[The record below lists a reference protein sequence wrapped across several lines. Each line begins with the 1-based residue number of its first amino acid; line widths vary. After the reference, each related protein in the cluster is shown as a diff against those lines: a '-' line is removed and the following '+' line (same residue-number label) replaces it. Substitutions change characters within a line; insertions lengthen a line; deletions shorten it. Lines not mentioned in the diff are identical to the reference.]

1 MQLAAGCGDG
11 PAAPSDDP
19 KDHHGKE
26 REEKEKTM
34 QHKRSRLSTKILA
47 FVLILA
53 LVFPA
58 SAFASVADVAKD
70 TRAPGKSLANTYPAY
85 TDIEWQIS
93 LAENAQAMVT
103 VPTNMTEEELGTAL
117 SGDLTL
123 SLDRDSTRGYLNPEK
138 FPYPYQGGALDTWM
152 TQWTKD
158 KQPQNL
164 FRVTEMGISVDEAGK
179 VSLKLWIDINCYFG
193 NRSGNVDYSA
203 PHSNGGAYLDLCGYY
218 TLNVTAG
225 DEAVG
230 SIHTKIVPYDS
241 FRTVYELYDDIDAL
255 AAMDTDLYVS
265 KESMGQT
272 TTDGYDMPYLI
283 VADSKESVDK
293 WLAYTDLVE
302 SDPDL
307 VLTKLANGDF
317 DDLRVP
323 MFASNVHS
331 NENAAVNGILEFA
344 HLLLENETINVNT
357 LEGFTDAGKE
367 LLAQEMAKQNVAVP
381 EQIKDFA
388 SYIGFI
394 RGENGYKANGSL
406 YSGQL
411 DLEEYYNV
419 KNNEVN
425 VKELL
430 GDVFMVIVPEQ
441 NIEGYEHMTRTTGQ
455 GYDPNRDEANQTLF
469 EDANAMALVNKFN
482 PMVFTEIH
490 GRVEAMLIE
499 PCTPPHEPNYEY
511 DLIDKQFIQLGEA
524 VGMGAIAN
532 NPEHN
537 SFEMPYRDYLRVD
550 NDSPSGVAWTEPWDD
565 MTTAYGSQFP
575 VLIGTAGITWEL
587 PVYSDVASELVVPY
601 GLMTQAM
608 YIQANKIT
616 MLENQA
622 KLFSRGVNNTNS
634 NELVA
639 PWYVDQYDR
648 PGTQTELMRPVYDG
662 EGQNGNFYPEC
673 YIIPMDSANQK
684 NLYDAAAEMK
694 YLTRNDVKVNVASKE
709 FTYDGVTYPAGTM
722 VVSMYQA
729 KRSLANS
736 QLFDG
741 TFINVWQGLYSESF
755 AQRSNARGY
764 DRVIVAEP
772 AAYKTIMAACP
783 ETINYTQALT
793 YLAAFATQF
802 EGVENAD
809 VIIENVSNDSAAA
822 VNALL
827 RAGKTVAMI
836 TEGSEKGNFICSYE
850 DFMTVAKDYV
860 LTATGEYGAGIK
872 AAVILNPQVY
882 LPGKPADNTS
892 GYVETTLRSG
902 SYNYRFDWLALT
914 AMGFTM
920 TDDLT
925 KANVIVGSRA
935 LSDDALAAVKAGTP
949 YMGYSNDAITGRS
962 AFMQELGVEISSCD
976 KGTDFLGRVVYP
988 NNTLVN
994 ATYINEGDDVMYEYG
1009 TNWFTKIPEGATVL
1023 VQNAGKAPLQ
1033 GCICLTDDELTEQF
1047 NQYNNGVVGF
1057 EYQNGD
1063 LDMALFANVLNHKI
1077 HQTDEYTFIS
1087 NFIFSRSLTQT
1098 AYEGTAQPENPDPVN
1113 PGKPEEPGKP
1123 DAPKTGDSSNII
1135 VWVLAA
1141 SFSCVMIPAAVTLKR
1156 KAR

>member
-1 MQLAAGCGDG
+1 
-11 PAAPSDDP
+11 
-19 KDHHGKE
+19 
-26 REEKEKTM
+26 M

-70 TRAPGKSLANTYPAY
+70 TRSPGKSLANTYPAY
-85 TDIEWQIS
+85 TDIDWQIS
-93 LAENAQAMVT
+93 LAEDATATVT
-103 VPTNMTEEELGTAL
+103 LPTNLTENELAAAMDAGL
-117 SGDLTL
+117 SL
-123 SLDRDSTRGYLNPEK
+123 SLDRDTQRGYLNPEK
-138 FPYPYQGGALDTWM
+138 FPNPYQGGPLDSWK
-152 TQWTKD
+152 TQRDT
-158 KQPQNL
+158 QMFQ
-164 FRVTEMGISVDEAGK
+164 VDDYGFAFDDDGK
-179 VSLKLWIDINCYFG
+179 VSLVLYLNISCYFA
-193 NRSGNVDYSA
+193 NRSGSVDYSA

-218 TLNVTAG
+218 TLRVTADG
-225 DEAVG
+225 KDIASCHAKV
-230 SIHTKIVPYDS
+230 VPYDS
-241 FRTVYELYDDIDAL
+241 FRTVYELYDDLEAL

-307 VLTKLANGDF
+307 ALTKLANGDF

-411 DLEEYYNV
+411 DLAAYYNV
-419 KNNEVN
+419 QENRVN

-441 NIEGYEHMTRTTGQ
+441 NIEGYEHMTRTTSQ

-511 DLIDKQFIQLGEA
+511 DLIAKQFIQLGEA

-809 VIIENVSNDSAAA
+809 VIIDNVSNDSAAA

-827 RAGKTVAMI
+827 RAGKTVAII

-860 LTATGEYGAGIK
+860 LTATGVYGAGIK

-914 AMGFTM
+914 TMGFTM

-1009 TNWFTKIPEGATVL
+1009 TNWFTKLPEGATVL
-1023 VQNAGKAPLQ
+1023 VQNAGKDPLQ
-1033 GCICLTDDELTEQF
+1033 GCICLTDDELTAQF

-1063 LDMALFANVLNHKI
+1063 LDIALFANVLNHKI

-1087 NFIFSRSLTQT
+1087 NFIFSRSLTTT
-1098 AYEGTAQPENPDPVN
+1098 AYEGVAQPENPDPVN

>member
-1 MQLAAGCGDG
+1 
-11 PAAPSDDP
+11 
-19 KDHHGKE
+19 
-26 REEKEKTM
+26 
-34 QHKRSRLSTKILA
+34 
-47 FVLILA
+47 
-53 LVFPA
+53 
-58 SAFASVADVAKD
+58 
-70 TRAPGKSLANTYPAY
+70 
-85 TDIEWQIS
+85 
-93 LAENAQAMVT
+93 
-103 VPTNMTEEELGTAL
+103 
-117 SGDLTL
+117 
-123 SLDRDSTRGYLNPEK
+123 
-138 FPYPYQGGALDTWM
+138 
-152 TQWTKD
+152 
-158 KQPQNL
+158 
-164 FRVTEMGISVDEAGK
+164 
-179 VSLKLWIDINCYFG
+179 
-193 NRSGNVDYSA
+193 
-203 PHSNGGAYLDLCGYY
+203 
-218 TLNVTAG
+218 VTADG
-225 DEAVG
+225 KDIASCHAKV
-230 SIHTKIVPYDS
+230 VPYDS
-241 FRTVYELYDDIDAL
+241 FRTVYELYDDLEAL
-255 AAMDTDLYVS
+255 AATDTDLYVS

-307 VLTKLANGDF
+307 ALTKLANGDF

-411 DLEEYYNV
+411 DLAAYYNV
-419 KNNEVN
+419 QENRVN

-511 DLIDKQFIQLGEA
+511 DLI
-524 VGMGAIAN
+524 
-532 NPEHN
+532 
-537 SFEMPYRDYLRVD
+537 
-550 NDSPSGVAWTEPWDD
+550 
-565 MTTAYGSQFP
+565 
-575 VLIGTAGITWEL
+575 
-587 PVYSDVASELVVPY
+587 
-601 GLMTQAM
+601 
-608 YIQANKIT
+608 
-616 MLENQA
+616 A

-673 YIIPMDSANQK
+673 YIIPMDSTNQK

-709 FTYDGVTYPAGTM
+709 STYDGVTYPAGTM

-809 VIIENVSNDSAAA
+809 VIIDNVSNDSAAA

-860 LTATGEYGAGIK
+860 LTATGVYGAGIK

-949 YMGYSNDAITGRS
+949 YMGYSNGAISGS

-994 ATYINEGDDVMYEYG
+994 ATYINDG
-1009 TNWFTKIPEGATVL
+1009 
-1023 VQNAGKAPLQ
+1023 
-1033 GCICLTDDELTEQF
+1033 
-1047 NQYNNGVVGF
+1047 
-1057 EYQNGD
+1057 
-1063 LDMALFANVLNHKI
+1063 
-1077 HQTDEYTFIS
+1077 
-1087 NFIFSRSLTQT
+1087 
-1098 AYEGTAQPENPDPVN
+1098 
-1113 PGKPEEPGKP
+1113 
-1123 DAPKTGDSSNII
+1123 PKTGDSSNII

>member
-1 MQLAAGCGDG
+1 
-11 PAAPSDDP
+11 
-19 KDHHGKE
+19 
-26 REEKEKTM
+26 M

-53 LVFPA
+53 LAFPA

-70 TRAPGKSLANTYPAY
+70 TRSPGKSLANTYPAY
-85 TDIEWQIS
+85 TDIDWQIS
-93 LAENAQAMVT
+93 LAEDATATVT
-103 VPTNMTEEELGTAL
+103 LPTNLTENELAAAMDAGL
-117 SGDLTL
+117 SL
-123 SLDRDSTRGYLNPEK
+123 SLDRDTQRGYLNPEK
-138 FPYPYQGGALDTWM
+138 FPNPYQGGPLDSWK
-152 TQWTKD
+152 TQRDT
-158 KQPQNL
+158 QMFQ
-164 FRVTEMGISVDEAGK
+164 VDDYGFAFDDDGK
-179 VSLKLWIDINCYFG
+179 VSLVLYLNISCYFA
-193 NRSGNVDYSA
+193 NRSGSVDYSA

-218 TLNVTAG
+218 TLRVTADG
-225 DEAVG
+225 KDIASCHAKV
-230 SIHTKIVPYDS
+230 VPYDS
-241 FRTVYELYDDIDAL
+241 FRTVYELYDDLEAL

-307 VLTKLANGDF
+307 ALTKLANGDF

-381 EQIKDFA
+381 EQIKNFA

-411 DLEEYYNV
+411 DLAAYYNV
-419 KNNEVN
+419 QENRVN

-511 DLIDKQFIQLGEA
+511 DLIAKQFIQLGEA

-809 VIIENVSNDSAAA
+809 VIIDNVSNDSAAA

-827 RAGKTVAMI
+827 RAGKTVAII

-860 LTATGEYGAGIK
+860 LTATGVYGTGIK
-872 AAVILNPQVY
+872 AAVILNLQVY

-925 KANVIVGSRA
+925 KANVIVGSRV

-949 YMGYSNDAITGRS
+949 YMGYSNDAITGSS

-976 KGTDFLGRVVYP
+976 MGTDFLGRVVYP

-994 ATYINEGDDVMYEYG
+994 ATYINEADDVMYEYG
-1009 TNWFTKIPEGATVL
+1009 TYWFTKLPEGATVL
-1023 VQNAGKAPLQ
+1023 MQNAGKDPLQ

-1087 NFIFSRSLTQT
+1087 NFIFSRSLTEM
-1098 AYEGTAQPENPDPVN
+1098 AYEGVAQPENPDPVN

>member
-1 MQLAAGCGDG
+1 MTADG
-11 PAAPSDDP
+11 
-19 KDHHGKE
+19 KD
-26 REEKEKTM
+26 
-34 QHKRSRLSTKILA
+34 I
-47 FVLILA
+47 
-53 LVFPA
+53 A
-58 SAFASVADVAKD
+58 SCHAK
-70 TRAPGKSLANTYPAY
+70 
-85 TDIEWQIS
+85 
-93 LAENAQAMVT
+93 V
-103 VPTNMTEEELGTAL
+103 
-117 SGDLTL
+117 
-123 SLDRDSTRGYLNPEK
+123 
-138 FPYPYQGGALDTWM
+138 
-152 TQWTKD
+152 
-158 KQPQNL
+158 
-164 FRVTEMGISVDEAGK
+164 
-179 VSLKLWIDINCYFG
+179 
-193 NRSGNVDYSA
+193 
-203 PHSNGGAYLDLCGYY
+203 
-218 TLNVTAG
+218 
-225 DEAVG
+225 
-230 SIHTKIVPYDS
+230 VPYDS
-241 FRTVYELYDDIDAL
+241 FRTVYELYDDLEAL
-255 AAMDTDLYVS
+255 AATDTDLYVS

-307 VLTKLANGDF
+307 ALTKLANGDF

-411 DLEEYYNV
+411 DLAAYYNV
-419 KNNEVN
+419 QENRVN

-511 DLIDKQFIQLGEA
+511 DLI
-524 VGMGAIAN
+524 
-532 NPEHN
+532 
-537 SFEMPYRDYLRVD
+537 
-550 NDSPSGVAWTEPWDD
+550 
-565 MTTAYGSQFP
+565 
-575 VLIGTAGITWEL
+575 
-587 PVYSDVASELVVPY
+587 
-601 GLMTQAM
+601 
-608 YIQANKIT
+608 
-616 MLENQA
+616 A

-673 YIIPMDSANQK
+673 YIIPMDSTNQK

-793 YLAAFATQF
+793 YLAAFAAQF

-809 VIIENVSNDSAAA
+809 VIIDNVSNDSAAA

-860 LTATGEYGAGIK
+860 LTATGVYGAGIK

-949 YMGYSNDAITGRS
+949 YMGYSNGAISGS

-994 ATYINEGDDVMYEYG
+994 ATYINDG
-1009 TNWFTKIPEGATVL
+1009 
-1023 VQNAGKAPLQ
+1023 
-1033 GCICLTDDELTEQF
+1033 
-1047 NQYNNGVVGF
+1047 
-1057 EYQNGD
+1057 
-1063 LDMALFANVLNHKI
+1063 
-1077 HQTDEYTFIS
+1077 
-1087 NFIFSRSLTQT
+1087 
-1098 AYEGTAQPENPDPVN
+1098 
-1113 PGKPEEPGKP
+1113 
-1123 DAPKTGDSSNII
+1123 PKTGDSSNII

>member
-1 MQLAAGCGDG
+1 
-11 PAAPSDDP
+11 
-19 KDHHGKE
+19 
-26 REEKEKTM
+26 M

-70 TRAPGKSLANTYPAY
+70 TRSPGKSLANTYPAY
-85 TDIEWQIS
+85 TDIDWQIS
-93 LAENAQAMVT
+93 LAEDATATVT
-103 VPTNMTEEELGTAL
+103 LPTNLTENELAAAMDAGL
-117 SGDLTL
+117 SL
-123 SLDRDSTRGYLNPEK
+123 SLDRDTQRGYLNPEK
-138 FPYPYQGGALDTWM
+138 FPNPYQGGPLDSWK

-193 NRSGNVDYSA
+193 NRSGSVDYSA

-241 FRTVYELYDDIDAL
+241 FRTVYELYDDLEAL
-255 AAMDTDLYVS
+255 AATDTDLYVS

-283 VADSKESVDK
+283 IADSKESVDK

-307 VLTKLANGDF
+307 ALTKLANGDF

-367 LLAQEMAKQNVAVP
+367 LLAQKMAKQNVAVP
-381 EQIKDFA
+381 EQIKNFA

-411 DLEEYYNV
+411 DLAAYYNV
-419 KNNEVN
+419 QENRVN

-511 DLIDKQFIQLGEA
+511 DLIAKQFIQLGEA

-622 KLFSRGVNNTNS
+622 KLFSRGVNNNNS

-809 VIIENVSNDSAAA
+809 VIIDNVSNDSAAA
-822 VNALL
+822 VNVLL

-920 TDDLT
+920 TEDLT

-949 YMGYSNDAITGRS
+949 YMGYSTGAISGS

-1057 EYQNGD
+1057 KYQNGD

-1087 NFIFSRSLTQT
+1087 NFIFSRSLTTT
-1098 AYEGTAQPENPDPVN
+1098 AYEGVAQPENPDPVN

-1135 VWVLAA
+1135 LWVLAA

>member
-1 MQLAAGCGDG
+1 MTADG
-11 PAAPSDDP
+11 
-19 KDHHGKE
+19 KD
-26 REEKEKTM
+26 
-34 QHKRSRLSTKILA
+34 I
-47 FVLILA
+47 
-53 LVFPA
+53 A
-58 SAFASVADVAKD
+58 SCHAK
-70 TRAPGKSLANTYPAY
+70 
-85 TDIEWQIS
+85 
-93 LAENAQAMVT
+93 V
-103 VPTNMTEEELGTAL
+103 
-117 SGDLTL
+117 
-123 SLDRDSTRGYLNPEK
+123 
-138 FPYPYQGGALDTWM
+138 
-152 TQWTKD
+152 
-158 KQPQNL
+158 
-164 FRVTEMGISVDEAGK
+164 
-179 VSLKLWIDINCYFG
+179 
-193 NRSGNVDYSA
+193 
-203 PHSNGGAYLDLCGYY
+203 
-218 TLNVTAG
+218 
-225 DEAVG
+225 
-230 SIHTKIVPYDS
+230 VPYDS
-241 FRTVYELYDDIDAL
+241 FRTVYELYDDLEAL
-255 AAMDTDLYVS
+255 AATDTDLYVS

-307 VLTKLANGDF
+307 ALTKLANGDF

-411 DLEEYYNV
+411 DLAAYYNV
-419 KNNEVN
+419 QENRVN

-511 DLIDKQFIQLGEA
+511 DLI
-524 VGMGAIAN
+524 
-532 NPEHN
+532 
-537 SFEMPYRDYLRVD
+537 
-550 NDSPSGVAWTEPWDD
+550 
-565 MTTAYGSQFP
+565 
-575 VLIGTAGITWEL
+575 
-587 PVYSDVASELVVPY
+587 
-601 GLMTQAM
+601 
-608 YIQANKIT
+608 
-616 MLENQA
+616 A

-673 YIIPMDSANQK
+673 YIIPMDSTNQK

-783 ETINYTQALT
+783 ETINYTQAQT

-809 VIIENVSNDSAAA
+809 VIIDNVSNDSAAA

-860 LTATGEYGAGIK
+860 LTATGVYGAGIK

-949 YMGYSNDAITGRS
+949 YMGYSNGAISGS

-994 ATYINEGDDVMYEYG
+994 ATYINDG
-1009 TNWFTKIPEGATVL
+1009 
-1023 VQNAGKAPLQ
+1023 
-1033 GCICLTDDELTEQF
+1033 
-1047 NQYNNGVVGF
+1047 
-1057 EYQNGD
+1057 
-1063 LDMALFANVLNHKI
+1063 
-1077 HQTDEYTFIS
+1077 
-1087 NFIFSRSLTQT
+1087 
-1098 AYEGTAQPENPDPVN
+1098 
-1113 PGKPEEPGKP
+1113 
-1123 DAPKTGDSSNII
+1123 PKTGDSSNII

>member
-1 MQLAAGCGDG
+1 
-11 PAAPSDDP
+11 
-19 KDHHGKE
+19 
-26 REEKEKTM
+26 M

-70 TRAPGKSLANTYPAY
+70 TRSPGKSLANTYPAY
-85 TDIEWQIS
+85 TDIDWQIS
-93 LAENAQAMVT
+93 LAEDATATVT
-103 VPTNMTEEELGTAL
+103 LPTNLTENELAAAMDAGL
-117 SGDLTL
+117 SL
-123 SLDRDSTRGYLNPEK
+123 SLDRDTQRGYLNPEK
-138 FPYPYQGGALDTWM
+138 FPNPYQGGPLDSWK
-152 TQWTKD
+152 TQRDT
-158 KQPQNL
+158 QMFQ
-164 FRVTEMGISVDEAGK
+164 VDDYGFAFDDDGK
-179 VSLKLWIDINCYFG
+179 VSLVLYLNISCYFA
-193 NRSGNVDYSA
+193 NRSGSVDYSA

-218 TLNVTAG
+218 TLRVTADG
-225 DEAVG
+225 KDIASCHAKV
-230 SIHTKIVPYDS
+230 VPYDS
-241 FRTVYELYDDIDAL
+241 FRTVYELYDDLEAL
-255 AAMDTDLYVS
+255 AAMDTDLYVA

-272 TTDGYDMPYLI
+272 TVDGYDMPYLI

-293 WLAYTDLVE
+293 WLAYADLVE

-307 VLTKLANGDF
+307 ALTKLANGDF

-344 HLLLENETINVNT
+344 HLLLENETISVNT

-367 LLAQEMAKQNVAVP
+367 LLAQEIAKQNVAVP
-381 EQIKDFA
+381 EQIKNFA

-511 DLIDKQFIQLGEA
+511 DLIAKQFIQLGEA

-537 SFEMPYRDYLRVD
+537 SFEMPHRDYLRVD

-809 VIIENVSNDSAAA
+809 VIIDNVSNDSAAA

-860 LTATGEYGAGIK
+860 ITATGVYGANYK
-872 AAVILNPQVY
+872 AAVILNPLVF
-882 LPGKPADNTS
+882 LPGKPANNTS

-925 KANVIVGSRA
+925 KANVIVGSRV

-949 YMGYSNDAITGRS
+949 YMGYSNDAITGSS

-976 KGTDFLGRVVYP
+976 MGTDFLGRVVYP

-1009 TNWFTKIPEGATVL
+1009 TNWFTKIPKGATVL

-1033 GCICLTDDELTEQF
+1033 GCICLTDDELTEPF

-1057 EYQNGD
+1057 EYQSGD

-1087 NFIFSRSLTQT
+1087 NFIFSRSLTTT
-1098 AYEGTAQPENPDPVN
+1098 AYEGVAQPENPDPVN

-1135 VWVLAA
+1135 LWVLAA

>member
-1 MQLAAGCGDG
+1 
-11 PAAPSDDP
+11 
-19 KDHHGKE
+19 
-26 REEKEKTM
+26 M

-85 TDIEWQIS
+85 TDIDWQIS
-93 LAENAQAMVT
+93 LAEDATATVT
-103 VPTNMTEEELGTAL
+103 LPTNLTENELAAAMDAGL
-117 SGDLTL
+117 SL
-123 SLDRDSTRGYLNPEK
+123 SLDRDTQRGYLNPEK
-138 FPYPYQGGALDTWM
+138 FPNPYQGGPLDSWK
-152 TQWTKD
+152 TQRDT
-158 KQPQNL
+158 QMFQ
-164 FRVTEMGISVDEAGK
+164 VDDYGFAFDDDGK
-179 VSLKLWIDINCYFG
+179 VSLVLYLNISCYFA
-193 NRSGNVDYSA
+193 NRSGSVNYSA
-203 PHSNGGAYLDLCGYY
+203 PHSNGGAYLGLCGYY
-218 TLNVTAG
+218 TLRVTADG
-225 DEAVG
+225 KDIVSCHAKV
-230 SIHTKIVPYDS
+230 VPYDS
-241 FRTVYELYDDIDAL
+241 FRTVYELYDDLEAL
-255 AAMDTDLYVS
+255 AATDTDLYVS

-307 VLTKLANGDF
+307 ALTKLANGDF

-511 DLIDKQFIQLGEA
+511 DLIAKQFIQLGEA

-694 YLTRNDVKVNVASKE
+694 YLTRNDVKVNVAGKE

-809 VIIENVSNDSAAA
+809 VIIDNVSNDSAAA

-860 LTATGEYGAGIK
+860 LTATGVYGAGIK

-920 TDDLT
+920 TEDLT

-949 YMGYSNDAITGRS
+949 YMGYSTGAISGS

-1009 TNWFTKIPEGATVL
+1009 TNWFTKLPEGTTVL
-1023 VQNAGKAPLQ
+1023 VQNAGKPPMQ
-1033 GCICLTDDELTEQF
+1033 GCICLTDDELTAQF

-1087 NFIFSRSLTQT
+1087 NFIFSRSLTTT
-1098 AYEGTAQPENPDPVN
+1098 AYEGVAQPENPDPVN

-1135 VWVLAA
+1135 LWVLAA

>member
-1 MQLAAGCGDG
+1 
-11 PAAPSDDP
+11 
-19 KDHHGKE
+19 
-26 REEKEKTM
+26 M

-70 TRAPGKSLANTYPAY
+70 TRSPGKSLANTYPAY
-85 TDIEWQIS
+85 TDIDWQIS
-93 LAENAQAMVT
+93 LAEDATATVT
-103 VPTNMTEEELGTAL
+103 LPTNLTENELAAAMDAGL
-117 SGDLTL
+117 SL
-123 SLDRDSTRGYLNPEK
+123 SLDRDTHRGYLNPEK
-138 FPYPYQGGALDTWM
+138 FPNPYQGGPLDSWK
-152 TQWTKD
+152 TQRDT
-158 KQPQNL
+158 QMFQ
-164 FRVTEMGISVDEAGK
+164 VDDYGFAFDDDGK
-179 VSLKLWIDINCYFG
+179 VSLVLYLNISCYFA
-193 NRSGNVDYSA
+193 NRSGSVDYSA

-218 TLNVTAG
+218 TLRVTADG
-225 DEAVG
+225 KDIASCHAKV
-230 SIHTKIVPYDS
+230 VPYDS
-241 FRTVYELYDDIDAL
+241 FRTVYELYDDLEAL
-255 AAMDTDLYVS
+255 AAMDTDLYVA

-272 TTDGYDMPYLI
+272 TVDGYDMPYLI

-307 VLTKLANGDF
+307 ALTKLANGDF

-344 HLLLENETINVNT
+344 HLLLENETISVNT

-381 EQIKDFA
+381 EQIKNFA

-511 DLIDKQFIQLGEA
+511 DLIAKQFIQLGEA

-537 SFEMPYRDYLRVD
+537 SFEMPHRDYLRVD

-809 VIIENVSNDSAAA
+809 VIIDNVSNDSAAA

-827 RAGKTVAMI
+827 RAVKTVAMI

-860 LTATGEYGAGIK
+860 LTASGVYGAGIK

-1009 TNWFTKIPEGATVL
+1009 TNWFTKIPEGDTVL
-1023 VQNAGKAPLQ
+1023 VQNAGKDPLQ
-1033 GCICLTDDELTEQF
+1033 GCICLTDEELTAQF

-1087 NFIFSRSLTQT
+1087 NFIFSRSLTTT
-1098 AYEGTAQPENPDPVN
+1098 AYEGVAQPENPDPVN

>member
-1 MQLAAGCGDG
+1 
-11 PAAPSDDP
+11 
-19 KDHHGKE
+19 
-26 REEKEKTM
+26 M
-34 QHKRSRLSTKILA
+34 QHKRSRLTTKILA

-93 LAENAQAMVT
+93 LAENAQAEVSI
-103 VPTNMTEEELGTAL
+103 PTNMTENELGAAMS
-117 SGDLTL
+117 SGLTL

-138 FPYPYQGGALDTWM
+138 FPNPYQGGALDTWM
-152 TQWTKD
+152 TQWTED
-158 KQPQNL
+158 KQPQNM
-164 FRVTEMGISVDEAGK
+164 FRVAEMGMSTDEAGK
-179 VSLKLWIDINCYFG
+179 VTLKLWIDINCYFG
-193 NRSGNVDYSA
+193 SRSGNVDYSA

-230 SIHTKIVPYDS
+230 SIHAKVVPYDS

-255 AAMDTDLYVS
+255 AAMDTDLYVA

-283 VADSKESVDK
+283 IADSKESVDK

-344 HLLLENETINVNT
+344 HLLLENETVNVNT
-357 LEGFTDAGKE
+357 LEGFTAAGQE
-367 LLAQEMAKQNVAVP
+367 LLAQEMAKQGVAVP

-411 DLEEYYNV
+411 DLEKYYNV
-419 KNNEVN
+419 KKNEAN

-469 EDANAMALVNKFN
+469 EDSNAMALVNKFN

-511 DLIDKQFIQLGEA
+511 DLIAKQFIQLGEA

-532 NPEHN
+532 NPDHN
-537 SFEMPYRDYLRVD
+537 SFEMPYRDYLKVD
-550 NDSPSGVAWTEPWDD
+550 ENSPSGVAWTEPWDD

-587 PVYSDVASELVVPY
+587 PVYSDVTSELVVPY

-608 YIQANKIT
+608 YIQNNKID
-616 MLENQA
+616 MLTAQA

-634 NELVA
+634 NEFVA
-639 PWYVDQYDR
+639 SWYVDQYDQA
-648 PGTQTELMRPVYDG
+648 GKQADLMRPVYDG

-684 NLYDAAAEMK
+684 NLYDAAVEMK

-764 DRVIVAEP
+764 DRIIVAEP
-772 AAYKTIMAACP
+772 AAYKAIMAACP
-783 ETINYTQALT
+783 ETISYDKAVT
-793 YLAAFATQF
+793 YLATFAAQF

-809 VIIENVSNDSAAA
+809 VIIDNASNDSAAA

-836 TEGSEKGNFICSYE
+836 TEGDEKGNFICSYE
-850 DFMTVAKDYV
+850 DFLTIAKDYV
-860 LTATGEYGAGIK
+860 ITATGVYGAGYK
-872 AAVILNPQVY
+872 AAVLLNPQVF
-882 LPGKPADNTS
+882 LPGKPANNTS

-920 TDDLT
+920 TEDLT
-925 KANVIVGSRA
+925 QANVIVGSQK
-935 LSDDALAAVKAGTP
+935 LSDEAVGAVKAGTP
-949 YMGYSNDAITGRS
+949 YMAYGTT
-962 AFMQELGVEISSCD
+962 AFRGEGNFLLGLGVELNSCTM
-976 KGTDFLGRVVYP
+976 GTDFLGRVVYP

-994 ATYINEGDDVMYEYG
+994 ASYINEDDDVMYEYG

-1023 VQNAGKAPLQ
+1023 VQNAGKTPLQ
-1033 GCICLTDDELTEQF
+1033 GCICLTDDELTEEF
-1047 NQYNNGVVGF
+1047 NKYNNGVVGF
-1057 EYQNGD
+1057 EYQSGK
-1063 LDMALFANVLNHKI
+1063 LDIALFANVLNHKI

-1087 NFIFSRSLTQT
+1087 NFIFSRSLTTT
-1098 AYEGTAQPENPDPVN
+1098 AYEGVAQPENPDPVN

-1123 DAPKTGDSSNII
+1123 DAPKTGDTSSII

-1141 SFSCVMIPAAVTLKR
+1141 SFTVVMIPMTVTLKR

>member
-1 MQLAAGCGDG
+1 MTADG
-11 PAAPSDDP
+11 
-19 KDHHGKE
+19 KDIA
-26 REEKEKTM
+26 
-34 QHKRSRLSTKILA
+34 SRH
-47 FVLILA
+47 
-53 LVFPA
+53 
-58 SAFASVADVAKD
+58 AK
-70 TRAPGKSLANTYPAY
+70 
-85 TDIEWQIS
+85 
-93 LAENAQAMVT
+93 V
-103 VPTNMTEEELGTAL
+103 
-117 SGDLTL
+117 
-123 SLDRDSTRGYLNPEK
+123 
-138 FPYPYQGGALDTWM
+138 
-152 TQWTKD
+152 
-158 KQPQNL
+158 
-164 FRVTEMGISVDEAGK
+164 
-179 VSLKLWIDINCYFG
+179 
-193 NRSGNVDYSA
+193 
-203 PHSNGGAYLDLCGYY
+203 
-218 TLNVTAG
+218 
-225 DEAVG
+225 
-230 SIHTKIVPYDS
+230 VPYDS
-241 FRTVYELYDDIDAL
+241 FRTVYELYDDLEAL
-255 AAMDTDLYVS
+255 AATDTDLYVS

-307 VLTKLANGDF
+307 ALTKLANGDF

-411 DLEEYYNV
+411 DLAAYYNV
-419 KNNEVN
+419 QENRVN

-511 DLIDKQFIQLGEA
+511 DLI
-524 VGMGAIAN
+524 
-532 NPEHN
+532 
-537 SFEMPYRDYLRVD
+537 
-550 NDSPSGVAWTEPWDD
+550 
-565 MTTAYGSQFP
+565 
-575 VLIGTAGITWEL
+575 
-587 PVYSDVASELVVPY
+587 
-601 GLMTQAM
+601 
-608 YIQANKIT
+608 
-616 MLENQA
+616 A

-673 YIIPMDSANQK
+673 YIIPMDSTNQK

-709 FTYDGVTYPAGTM
+709 STYDGVTYPAGTM

-809 VIIENVSNDSAAA
+809 VIIDNVSNDSAAA

-860 LTATGEYGAGIK
+860 LTATGVYGAGIK

-949 YMGYSNDAITGRS
+949 YMGYSNGAISGS

-994 ATYINEGDDVMYEYG
+994 ATYINDG
-1009 TNWFTKIPEGATVL
+1009 
-1023 VQNAGKAPLQ
+1023 
-1033 GCICLTDDELTEQF
+1033 
-1047 NQYNNGVVGF
+1047 
-1057 EYQNGD
+1057 
-1063 LDMALFANVLNHKI
+1063 
-1077 HQTDEYTFIS
+1077 
-1087 NFIFSRSLTQT
+1087 
-1098 AYEGTAQPENPDPVN
+1098 
-1113 PGKPEEPGKP
+1113 
-1123 DAPKTGDSSNII
+1123 PKTGDSSNII

>member
-1 MQLAAGCGDG
+1 
-11 PAAPSDDP
+11 
-19 KDHHGKE
+19 
-26 REEKEKTM
+26 M

-85 TDIEWQIS
+85 TDIDWQIS
-93 LAENAQAMVT
+93 LAEDATATVT
-103 VPTNMTEEELGTAL
+103 LPTNLTENELAAAMDAGL
-117 SGDLTL
+117 SL
-123 SLDRDSTRGYLNPEK
+123 SLDRDTQRGYLNPEK
-138 FPYPYQGGALDTWM
+138 FPNPYQGGPLDSWK
-152 TQWTKD
+152 TQRDT
-158 KQPQNL
+158 QMFQ
-164 FRVTEMGISVDEAGK
+164 VDDYGFAFDDDGK
-179 VSLKLWIDINCYFG
+179 VSLVLYLNISCYFA
-193 NRSGNVDYSA
+193 NRSGSVDYSA

-218 TLNVTAG
+218 TLRVTADG
-225 DEAVG
+225 KDIASCHAKV
-230 SIHTKIVPYDS
+230 VPYDS
-241 FRTVYELYDDIDAL
+241 FRTVYELYDDLEAL
-255 AAMDTDLYVS
+255 AATDTDLYVA

-272 TTDGYDMPYLI
+272 TTDGYNMPYLI
-283 VADSKESVDK
+283 IADSKESVDK

-307 VLTKLANGDF
+307 ALTKLANGDF

-411 DLEEYYNV
+411 DLAAYYNV
-419 KNNEVN
+419 QENRVN

-511 DLIDKQFIQLGEA
+511 DLIAKQFIQLGEA

-622 KLFSRGVNNTNS
+622 KLFSRGVNNNNS

-809 VIIENVSNDSAAA
+809 VIIDNVSNVSAAA
-822 VNALL
+822 VNVLL

-1057 EYQNGD
+1057 KYQNGD

-1087 NFIFSRSLTQT
+1087 NFIFSRSLTTT
-1098 AYEGTAQPENPDPVN
+1098 AYEGVAQPENPDPVN

-1135 VWVLAA
+1135 LWVLAA

>member
-1 MQLAAGCGDG
+1 MTADG
-11 PAAPSDDP
+11 
-19 KDHHGKE
+19 KD
-26 REEKEKTM
+26 
-34 QHKRSRLSTKILA
+34 I
-47 FVLILA
+47 
-53 LVFPA
+53 A
-58 SAFASVADVAKD
+58 SCHAK
-70 TRAPGKSLANTYPAY
+70 
-85 TDIEWQIS
+85 
-93 LAENAQAMVT
+93 V
-103 VPTNMTEEELGTAL
+103 
-117 SGDLTL
+117 
-123 SLDRDSTRGYLNPEK
+123 
-138 FPYPYQGGALDTWM
+138 
-152 TQWTKD
+152 
-158 KQPQNL
+158 
-164 FRVTEMGISVDEAGK
+164 
-179 VSLKLWIDINCYFG
+179 
-193 NRSGNVDYSA
+193 
-203 PHSNGGAYLDLCGYY
+203 
-218 TLNVTAG
+218 
-225 DEAVG
+225 
-230 SIHTKIVPYDS
+230 VPYDS
-241 FRTVYELYDDIDAL
+241 FRTVYELYDDLEAL
-255 AAMDTDLYVS
+255 AATDTDLYVS

-307 VLTKLANGDF
+307 ALTKLANGDF

-411 DLEEYYNV
+411 DLAAYYNV
-419 KNNEVN
+419 QENRVN

-511 DLIDKQFIQLGEA
+511 DLI
-524 VGMGAIAN
+524 
-532 NPEHN
+532 
-537 SFEMPYRDYLRVD
+537 
-550 NDSPSGVAWTEPWDD
+550 
-565 MTTAYGSQFP
+565 
-575 VLIGTAGITWEL
+575 
-587 PVYSDVASELVVPY
+587 
-601 GLMTQAM
+601 
-608 YIQANKIT
+608 
-616 MLENQA
+616 A

-673 YIIPMDSANQK
+673 YIIPMDSTNQK

-793 YLAAFATQF
+793 YLAAFATRF

-809 VIIENVSNDSAAA
+809 VIIDNVSNDSAAA

-860 LTATGEYGAGIK
+860 LTATGVYGAGIK

-949 YMGYSNDAITGRS
+949 YMGYSNGAISGS

-994 ATYINEGDDVMYEYG
+994 ATYINDG
-1009 TNWFTKIPEGATVL
+1009 
-1023 VQNAGKAPLQ
+1023 
-1033 GCICLTDDELTEQF
+1033 
-1047 NQYNNGVVGF
+1047 
-1057 EYQNGD
+1057 
-1063 LDMALFANVLNHKI
+1063 
-1077 HQTDEYTFIS
+1077 
-1087 NFIFSRSLTQT
+1087 
-1098 AYEGTAQPENPDPVN
+1098 
-1113 PGKPEEPGKP
+1113 
-1123 DAPKTGDSSNII
+1123 PKTGDSSNII

>member
-1 MQLAAGCGDG
+1 
-11 PAAPSDDP
+11 
-19 KDHHGKE
+19 
-26 REEKEKTM
+26 M

-70 TRAPGKSLANTYPAY
+70 TRSPGKSLANTYPAY
-85 TDIEWQIS
+85 TDIDWQIS
-93 LAENAQAMVT
+93 LAEDATATVT
-103 VPTNMTEEELGTAL
+103 LPTNLTENELAAAMDAGL
-117 SGDLTL
+117 SL
-123 SLDRDSTRGYLNPEK
+123 SLDRDTQRGYLNPEK
-138 FPYPYQGGALDTWM
+138 FPNPYQGGPLDSWK
-152 TQWTKD
+152 TQRDT
-158 KQPQNL
+158 QMFQ
-164 FRVTEMGISVDEAGK
+164 VDDYGFAFDDDGK
-179 VSLKLWIDINCYFG
+179 VSLVLYLNISCYFA
-193 NRSGNVDYSA
+193 NCSGSVDYSA

-218 TLNVTAG
+218 TLRVTADG
-225 DEAVG
+225 KDIASCHAKV
-230 SIHTKIVPYDS
+230 VPYDS
-241 FRTVYELYDDIDAL
+241 FRTVYELYDDLEAL

-307 VLTKLANGDF
+307 ALTKLANGDF

-411 DLEEYYNV
+411 DLAAYYNV
-419 KNNEVN
+419 QENRVN

-441 NIEGYEHMTRTTGQ
+441 NIEGYEHMTRTTSQ

-511 DLIDKQFIQLGEA
+511 DLIAKQFIQLGEA

-809 VIIENVSNDSAAA
+809 VIIDNVSNDSAAA

-827 RAGKTVAMI
+827 RAGKTVAII

-860 LTATGEYGAGIK
+860 LTATGVYGAGIK

-914 AMGFTM
+914 TMGFTM

-1009 TNWFTKIPEGATVL
+1009 TNWFTKLPEGATVL
-1023 VQNAGKAPLQ
+1023 VQNAGKDPLQ
-1033 GCICLTDDELTEQF
+1033 GCICLTDDELTAQF

-1063 LDMALFANVLNHKI
+1063 LDIALFANVLNHKI

-1087 NFIFSRSLTQT
+1087 NFIFSRSLTTT
-1098 AYEGTAQPENPDPVN
+1098 AYEGVAQPENPDPVN

>member
-1 MQLAAGCGDG
+1 
-11 PAAPSDDP
+11 
-19 KDHHGKE
+19 
-26 REEKEKTM
+26 M

-85 TDIEWQIS
+85 TDIDWQIS
-93 LAENAQAMVT
+93 LAEDATATVT
-103 VPTNMTEEELGTAL
+103 LPTNLTENELAAAMDAGL
-117 SGDLTL
+117 SL
-123 SLDRDSTRGYLNPEK
+123 SLDRDTQRGYLNPEK
-138 FPYPYQGGALDTWM
+138 FPNPYQGGPLDSWK
-152 TQWTKD
+152 TQRDT
-158 KQPQNL
+158 QMFQ
-164 FRVTEMGISVDEAGK
+164 VDDYGFAFDDDGK
-179 VSLKLWIDINCYFG
+179 VSLVLYLNISCYFA
-193 NRSGNVDYSA
+193 NRSGSVNYSA
-203 PHSNGGAYLDLCGYY
+203 PHSNGGAYLGLCGYY
-218 TLNVTAG
+218 TLRVTADG
-225 DEAVG
+225 KDIASCHAKV
-230 SIHTKIVPYDS
+230 VPYDS
-241 FRTVYELYDDIDAL
+241 FRTVYELYDDLEAL
-255 AAMDTDLYVS
+255 AATDTDLYVS

-307 VLTKLANGDF
+307 ALTKLANGDF

-381 EQIKDFA
+381 EQIKNFA

-411 DLEEYYNV
+411 DLAAYYNV
-419 KNNEVN
+419 QENRVN

-511 DLIDKQFIQLGEA
+511 DLIAKQFIQLGEA

-622 KLFSRGVNNTNS
+622 KLFSRGVNNINS

-809 VIIENVSNDSAAA
+809 VIIDNVSNDSAAA

-836 TEGSEKGNFICSYE
+836 TEGSEKGNFVCSYE

-860 LTATGEYGAGIK
+860 LTATGVYGAGIK

-949 YMGYSNDAITGRS
+949 YMGYSNDAITRS

-1009 TNWFTKIPEGATVL
+1009 TNWFTKLPEGATVL
-1023 VQNAGKAPLQ
+1023 VQNAGKTPMQ
-1033 GCICLTDDELTEQF
+1033 GCICLTDDELTAQF

-1057 EYQNGD
+1057 EYQSGK

-1098 AYEGTAQPENPDPVN
+1098 AYEGTAQPTTPEQPE
-1113 PGKPEEPGKP
+1113 KPEEPEKPGQP
-1123 DAPKTGDSSNII
+1123 DAPKTGDPSNII
-1135 VWVLAA
+1135 LWVLAA

>member
-1 MQLAAGCGDG
+1 
-11 PAAPSDDP
+11 
-19 KDHHGKE
+19 
-26 REEKEKTM
+26 M
-34 QHKRSRLSTKILA
+34 QHKRSRLTTKILA

-123 SLDRDSTRGYLNPEK
+123 SLDRDTQRGYLNPEK
-138 FPYPYQGGALDTWM
+138 FPNPYQGGPLDSWK
-152 TQWTKD
+152 TQRDT
-158 KQPQNL
+158 QMFQ
-164 FRVTEMGISVDEAGK
+164 VDDYGFAFDDDGK
-179 VSLKLWIDINCYFG
+179 VSLVLYLNISCYFA
-193 NRSGNVDYSA
+193 NRSGSVDYSA

-218 TLNVTAG
+218 TLRVTADG
-225 DEAVG
+225 KDIASCHAKV
-230 SIHTKIVPYDS
+230 VPYDS
-241 FRTVYELYDDIDAL
+241 FRTVYELYDDLEAL
-255 AAMDTDLYVS
+255 AATDTDLYVS

-307 VLTKLANGDF
+307 ALTKLANGDF

-441 NIEGYEHMTRTTGQ
+441 NIEGYEHMTRTTSQ

-511 DLIDKQFIQLGEA
+511 DLIAKQFIQLGEA

-809 VIIENVSNDSAAA
+809 VIIDNVSNDSTAAI
-822 VNALL
+822 NALL

-860 LTATGEYGAGIK
+860 LTATGVYGAGIK

-920 TDDLT
+920 TEDLT

-1023 VQNAGKAPLQ
+1023 VQNAGKDPLQ

-1087 NFIFSRSLTQT
+1087 NFIFSRSLTEM
-1098 AYEGTAQPENPDPVN
+1098 AYEGVAQPENPDPVN

-1135 VWVLAA
+1135 LWVLAA

>member
-1 MQLAAGCGDG
+1 
-11 PAAPSDDP
+11 
-19 KDHHGKE
+19 
-26 REEKEKTM
+26 M

-85 TDIEWQIS
+85 TDIDWQIS
-93 LAENAQAMVT
+93 LAEDATATVT
-103 VPTNMTEEELGTAL
+103 LPTNLTENELAAAMDAGL
-117 SGDLTL
+117 SL
-123 SLDRDSTRGYLNPEK
+123 SLDRDTQRGYLNPEK
-138 FPYPYQGGALDTWM
+138 FPNPYQGGPLDSWK
-152 TQWTKD
+152 TQRDT
-158 KQPQNL
+158 QMFQ
-164 FRVTEMGISVDEAGK
+164 VDDYGFAFDDDGK
-179 VSLKLWIDINCYFG
+179 VSLVLYLNISCYFA
-193 NRSGNVDYSA
+193 NRSGSVNYSA
-203 PHSNGGAYLDLCGYY
+203 PHSNGGAYLGLCGYY
-218 TLNVTAG
+218 TLRVTADG
-225 DEAVG
+225 KDIVSCHAKV
-230 SIHTKIVPYDS
+230 VPYDS
-241 FRTVYELYDDIDAL
+241 FRTVYELYDDLEAL
-255 AAMDTDLYVS
+255 AVTDTDLYVS

-307 VLTKLANGDF
+307 ALTKLANGDF

-511 DLIDKQFIQLGEA
+511 DLIAKQFIQLGEA

-809 VIIENVSNDSAAA
+809 VIIDNVSNDSAAA

-827 RAGKTVAMI
+827 RAGKTVAII

-860 LTATGEYGAGIK
+860 LTATGVYGAGIK

-914 AMGFTM
+914 AMGFTI
-920 TDDLT
+920 

-949 YMGYSNDAITGRS
+949 YMGYSTGAISGS

-1087 NFIFSRSLTQT
+1087 NFIFSRSLTET
-1098 AYEGTAQPENPDPVN
+1098 AYEGVAQPENPDPVN

>member
-1 MQLAAGCGDG
+1 MTADG
-11 PAAPSDDP
+11 
-19 KDHHGKE
+19 KD
-26 REEKEKTM
+26 
-34 QHKRSRLSTKILA
+34 I
-47 FVLILA
+47 
-53 LVFPA
+53 A
-58 SAFASVADVAKD
+58 SCHAK
-70 TRAPGKSLANTYPAY
+70 
-85 TDIEWQIS
+85 
-93 LAENAQAMVT
+93 V
-103 VPTNMTEEELGTAL
+103 
-117 SGDLTL
+117 
-123 SLDRDSTRGYLNPEK
+123 
-138 FPYPYQGGALDTWM
+138 
-152 TQWTKD
+152 
-158 KQPQNL
+158 
-164 FRVTEMGISVDEAGK
+164 
-179 VSLKLWIDINCYFG
+179 
-193 NRSGNVDYSA
+193 
-203 PHSNGGAYLDLCGYY
+203 
-218 TLNVTAG
+218 
-225 DEAVG
+225 
-230 SIHTKIVPYDS
+230 VPYDS
-241 FRTVYELYDDIDAL
+241 FRTVYELYDDLEAL
-255 AAMDTDLYVS
+255 AATDTDLYVS

-307 VLTKLANGDF
+307 ALTKLANGDF

-411 DLEEYYNV
+411 DLAAYYNV
-419 KNNEVN
+419 QENRVN

-511 DLIDKQFIQLGEA
+511 DLI
-524 VGMGAIAN
+524 
-532 NPEHN
+532 
-537 SFEMPYRDYLRVD
+537 
-550 NDSPSGVAWTEPWDD
+550 
-565 MTTAYGSQFP
+565 
-575 VLIGTAGITWEL
+575 
-587 PVYSDVASELVVPY
+587 
-601 GLMTQAM
+601 
-608 YIQANKIT
+608 
-616 MLENQA
+616 A

-673 YIIPMDSANQK
+673 YIIPMDSTNQK

-709 FTYDGVTYPAGTM
+709 STYDGVTYPAGTM

-809 VIIENVSNDSAAA
+809 VIIDNVSNDSAAA

-827 RAGKTVAMI
+827 RAGKTVAII

-860 LTATGEYGAGIK
+860 LTATDVYGAGIK

-1033 GCICLTDDELTEQF
+1033 GCICLTDDELTAQF

-1098 AYEGTAQPENPDPVN
+1098 AYEGTAQPTTPEQPE
-1113 PGKPEEPGKP
+1113 KPEEPEKPGQP
-1123 DAPKTGDSSNII
+1123 DAPKTGDSSSII
-1135 VWVLAA
+1135 LWVLAA

>member
-1 MQLAAGCGDG
+1 
-11 PAAPSDDP
+11 
-19 KDHHGKE
+19 
-26 REEKEKTM
+26 M

-70 TRAPGKSLANTYPAY
+70 TRSPGKSLANTYPAY
-85 TDIEWQIS
+85 TDIDWQIS
-93 LAENAQAMVT
+93 LAEDATATVT
-103 VPTNMTEEELGTAL
+103 LPTNLTENELAAAMDAGL
-117 SGDLTL
+117 SL
-123 SLDRDSTRGYLNPEK
+123 SLDRDTQRGYLNPEK
-138 FPYPYQGGALDTWM
+138 FPNPYQGGPLDSWK
-152 TQWTKD
+152 TQRDT
-158 KQPQNL
+158 QMFQ
-164 FRVTEMGISVDEAGK
+164 VDDYGFAFDDDGK
-179 VSLKLWIDINCYFG
+179 VSLVLYLNISCYFA
-193 NRSGNVDYSA
+193 NRSGSVDYSA

-218 TLNVTAG
+218 TLRVTADG
-225 DEAVG
+225 KDIASCHAKV
-230 SIHTKIVPYDS
+230 VPYDS
-241 FRTVYELYDDIDAL
+241 FRTVYELYDDLEAL
-255 AAMDTDLYVS
+255 AATDTDLYVS

-283 VADSKESVDK
+283 IADSKESVDK

-411 DLEEYYNV
+411 DLAAYYNV
-419 KNNEVN
+419 QENRVN

-511 DLIDKQFIQLGEA
+511 DLIAKQFIQLGEA

-537 SFEMPYRDYLRVD
+537 SFEMPHRDYLRVD

-809 VIIENVSNDSAAA
+809 VIIDNVSNDSTAAI
-822 VNALL
+822 NALL

-860 LTATGEYGAGIK
+860 LTATGVYGAGIK

-976 KGTDFLGRVVYP
+976 KGIDFLGRVVYP

-1033 GCICLTDDELTEQF
+1033 GCICLTDDELTAQF

-1087 NFIFSRSLTQT
+1087 NFIFSRSLTET
-1098 AYEGTAQPENPDPVN
+1098 AYEGVAQPENPDPVN

>member
-1 MQLAAGCGDG
+1 
-11 PAAPSDDP
+11 
-19 KDHHGKE
+19 
-26 REEKEKTM
+26 M

-85 TDIEWQIS
+85 TDIDWQIS
-93 LAENAQAMVT
+93 LAEDATATVT
-103 VPTNMTEEELGTAL
+103 LPTNLTENELAAAMDAGL
-117 SGDLTL
+117 SL
-123 SLDRDSTRGYLNPEK
+123 SLDRDTQRGYLNPEK
-138 FPYPYQGGALDTWM
+138 FPNPYQGGPLDSWK
-152 TQWTKD
+152 TQRDT
-158 KQPQNL
+158 QMFQ
-164 FRVTEMGISVDEAGK
+164 VDDYGFAFDDDGK
-179 VSLKLWIDINCYFG
+179 VSLVLYLNISCYFA
-193 NRSGNVDYSA
+193 NRSGSVNYSA
-203 PHSNGGAYLDLCGYY
+203 PHSNGGAYLGLCGYY
-218 TLNVTAG
+218 TLRVTADG
-225 DEAVG
+225 KDIVSCHAKV
-230 SIHTKIVPYDS
+230 VPYDS
-241 FRTVYELYDDIDAL
+241 FRTVYELYDDLEAL
-255 AAMDTDLYVS
+255 AATDTDLYVS

-307 VLTKLANGDF
+307 ALTKLANGDF

-511 DLIDKQFIQLGEA
+511 DLIAKQFIQLGEA

-809 VIIENVSNDSAAA
+809 VIIDNVSNDSAAA

-827 RAGKTVAMI
+827 RAGKTVAII

-860 LTATGEYGAGIK
+860 LTATGVYGAGIK

-914 AMGFTM
+914 AMGFTI
-920 TDDLT
+920 

-949 YMGYSNDAITGRS
+949 YMGYSTGAISGS

-1087 NFIFSRSLTQT
+1087 NFIFSRSLTET
-1098 AYEGTAQPENPDPVN
+1098 AYEGVAQPENPDPVN

-1141 SFSCVMIPAAVTLKR
+1141 SFSCVMTPAAVTLKR

>member
-1 MQLAAGCGDG
+1 MTADG
-11 PAAPSDDP
+11 
-19 KDHHGKE
+19 KD
-26 REEKEKTM
+26 
-34 QHKRSRLSTKILA
+34 I
-47 FVLILA
+47 
-53 LVFPA
+53 A
-58 SAFASVADVAKD
+58 SCHAK
-70 TRAPGKSLANTYPAY
+70 
-85 TDIEWQIS
+85 
-93 LAENAQAMVT
+93 V
-103 VPTNMTEEELGTAL
+103 
-117 SGDLTL
+117 
-123 SLDRDSTRGYLNPEK
+123 
-138 FPYPYQGGALDTWM
+138 
-152 TQWTKD
+152 
-158 KQPQNL
+158 
-164 FRVTEMGISVDEAGK
+164 
-179 VSLKLWIDINCYFG
+179 
-193 NRSGNVDYSA
+193 
-203 PHSNGGAYLDLCGYY
+203 
-218 TLNVTAG
+218 
-225 DEAVG
+225 
-230 SIHTKIVPYDS
+230 VPYDS
-241 FRTVYELYDDIDAL
+241 FRTVYELYDDLEAL
-255 AAMDTDLYVS
+255 AATDTDLYVS

-307 VLTKLANGDF
+307 ALTKLANGDF

-411 DLEEYYNV
+411 DLAAYYNV
-419 KNNEVN
+419 QENRVN

-511 DLIDKQFIQLGEA
+511 DLI
-524 VGMGAIAN
+524 
-532 NPEHN
+532 
-537 SFEMPYRDYLRVD
+537 
-550 NDSPSGVAWTEPWDD
+550 
-565 MTTAYGSQFP
+565 
-575 VLIGTAGITWEL
+575 
-587 PVYSDVASELVVPY
+587 
-601 GLMTQAM
+601 
-608 YIQANKIT
+608 
-616 MLENQA
+616 A

-673 YIIPMDSANQK
+673 YIIPMDSTNQK

-709 FTYDGVTYPAGTM
+709 STYDGVTYPAGTM

-809 VIIENVSNDSAAA
+809 VIIDIESNDSAAA

-860 LTATGEYGAGIK
+860 LTATGVYGAGIK

-949 YMGYSNDAITGRS
+949 YMGYSNGAISGP

-994 ATYINEGDDVMYEYG
+994 ATYINDG
-1009 TNWFTKIPEGATVL
+1009 
-1023 VQNAGKAPLQ
+1023 
-1033 GCICLTDDELTEQF
+1033 
-1047 NQYNNGVVGF
+1047 
-1057 EYQNGD
+1057 
-1063 LDMALFANVLNHKI
+1063 
-1077 HQTDEYTFIS
+1077 
-1087 NFIFSRSLTQT
+1087 
-1098 AYEGTAQPENPDPVN
+1098 
-1113 PGKPEEPGKP
+1113 
-1123 DAPKTGDSSNII
+1123 PKTGDSSNII

>member
-1 MQLAAGCGDG
+1 
-11 PAAPSDDP
+11 
-19 KDHHGKE
+19 
-26 REEKEKTM
+26 M

-70 TRAPGKSLANTYPAY
+70 TRSPGKSLANTYPAY
-85 TDIEWQIS
+85 TDIDWQIS
-93 LAENAQAMVT
+93 LAEDATATVT
-103 VPTNMTEEELGTAL
+103 LPTNLTENELAAAMDAGL
-117 SGDLTL
+117 SL
-123 SLDRDSTRGYLNPEK
+123 SLDRDTQRGYLNPEK
-138 FPYPYQGGALDTWM
+138 FPNPYQGGPLDSWK
-152 TQWTKD
+152 TQRDT
-158 KQPQNL
+158 QMFQ
-164 FRVTEMGISVDEAGK
+164 VDDYGFAFDDDGK
-179 VSLKLWIDINCYFG
+179 VSLVLYLNISCYFA
-193 NRSGNVDYSA
+193 NRSGSVDYSA

-218 TLNVTAG
+218 TLRVTADG
-225 DEAVG
+225 KDIASCHAKV
-230 SIHTKIVPYDS
+230 VPYDS
-241 FRTVYELYDDIDAL
+241 FRTVYELYDDLEAL

-307 VLTKLANGDF
+307 ALTKLANGDF

-411 DLEEYYNV
+411 DLAAYYNV
-419 KNNEVN
+419 QENRVN

-441 NIEGYEHMTRTTGQ
+441 NIEGYEHMTRTTSQ

-511 DLIDKQFIQLGEA
+511 DLIAKQFIQLGEA

-809 VIIENVSNDSAAA
+809 VIIDNVSNDSAAA

-827 RAGKTVAMI
+827 RAGKTVAII

-860 LTATGEYGAGIK
+860 LTATGVYGAGIK

-914 AMGFTM
+914 TMGFTM

-962 AFMQELGVEISSCD
+962 AFMQELGVEIFSCD

-1009 TNWFTKIPEGATVL
+1009 TNWFTKLPEGATVL
-1023 VQNAGKAPLQ
+1023 VQNAGKDPLQ
-1033 GCICLTDDELTEQF
+1033 GCICLTDDELTAQF

-1063 LDMALFANVLNHKI
+1063 LDIALFANVLNHKI

-1087 NFIFSRSLTQT
+1087 NFIFSRSLTTT
-1098 AYEGTAQPENPDPVN
+1098 AYEGVAQPENPDPVN

>member
-1 MQLAAGCGDG
+1 MTADG
-11 PAAPSDDP
+11 
-19 KDHHGKE
+19 KD
-26 REEKEKTM
+26 
-34 QHKRSRLSTKILA
+34 I
-47 FVLILA
+47 
-53 LVFPA
+53 A
-58 SAFASVADVAKD
+58 SCHAK
-70 TRAPGKSLANTYPAY
+70 
-85 TDIEWQIS
+85 
-93 LAENAQAMVT
+93 V
-103 VPTNMTEEELGTAL
+103 
-117 SGDLTL
+117 
-123 SLDRDSTRGYLNPEK
+123 
-138 FPYPYQGGALDTWM
+138 
-152 TQWTKD
+152 
-158 KQPQNL
+158 
-164 FRVTEMGISVDEAGK
+164 
-179 VSLKLWIDINCYFG
+179 
-193 NRSGNVDYSA
+193 
-203 PHSNGGAYLDLCGYY
+203 
-218 TLNVTAG
+218 
-225 DEAVG
+225 
-230 SIHTKIVPYDS
+230 VPYDS
-241 FRTVYELYDDIDAL
+241 FRTVYELYDDLEAL
-255 AAMDTDLYVS
+255 AATDTDLYVS

-307 VLTKLANGDF
+307 ALTKLANGDF

-411 DLEEYYNV
+411 DLAAYYNV
-419 KNNEVN
+419 QENRVN

-511 DLIDKQFIQLGEA
+511 DLI
-524 VGMGAIAN
+524 
-532 NPEHN
+532 
-537 SFEMPYRDYLRVD
+537 
-550 NDSPSGVAWTEPWDD
+550 
-565 MTTAYGSQFP
+565 
-575 VLIGTAGITWEL
+575 
-587 PVYSDVASELVVPY
+587 
-601 GLMTQAM
+601 
-608 YIQANKIT
+608 
-616 MLENQA
+616 A

-673 YIIPMDSANQK
+673 YIIPMDSTNQK

-809 VIIENVSNDSAAA
+809 VIIDNVSNDSAAA

-860 LTATGEYGAGIK
+860 LTATGVYGAGIK

-949 YMGYSNDAITGRS
+949 YMGYSNGTISGS

-994 ATYINEGDDVMYEYG
+994 ATYINDG
-1009 TNWFTKIPEGATVL
+1009 
-1023 VQNAGKAPLQ
+1023 
-1033 GCICLTDDELTEQF
+1033 
-1047 NQYNNGVVGF
+1047 
-1057 EYQNGD
+1057 
-1063 LDMALFANVLNHKI
+1063 
-1077 HQTDEYTFIS
+1077 
-1087 NFIFSRSLTQT
+1087 
-1098 AYEGTAQPENPDPVN
+1098 
-1113 PGKPEEPGKP
+1113 
-1123 DAPKTGDSSNII
+1123 PKTGDSSNII

>member
-1 MQLAAGCGDG
+1 
-11 PAAPSDDP
+11 
-19 KDHHGKE
+19 
-26 REEKEKTM
+26 M

-70 TRAPGKSLANTYPAY
+70 TRSPGKSLANTYPAY
-85 TDIEWQIS
+85 TDIDWQIS
-93 LAENAQAMVT
+93 LAEDATATVT
-103 VPTNMTEEELGTAL
+103 LPTNLTENELAAAMDAGL
-117 SGDLTL
+117 SL
-123 SLDRDSTRGYLNPEK
+123 SLDRDTQRGYLNPEK
-138 FPYPYQGGALDTWM
+138 FPNPYQGGPLDSWK
-152 TQWTKD
+152 TQRDT
-158 KQPQNL
+158 QMFQ
-164 FRVTEMGISVDEAGK
+164 VDDYGFAFDDDGK
-179 VSLKLWIDINCYFG
+179 VSLVLYLNISCYFA
-193 NRSGNVDYSA
+193 NRSGSVDYSA

-218 TLNVTAG
+218 TLRVTADG
-225 DEAVG
+225 KDIASCHAKV
-230 SIHTKIVPYDS
+230 VPYDS
-241 FRTVYELYDDIDAL
+241 FRTVYELYDDLEAL
-255 AAMDTDLYVS
+255 AATDTDLYVS

-283 VADSKESVDK
+283 IADSKESVDK

-411 DLEEYYNV
+411 DLAAYYNV
-419 KNNEVN
+419 QENRVN

-511 DLIDKQFIQLGEA
+511 DLIAKQFIQLGEA

-537 SFEMPYRDYLRVD
+537 SFEMPHRDYLRVD

-694 YLTRNDVKVNVASKE
+694 YLTRNDVKVNVAGKE

>member
-1 MQLAAGCGDG
+1 
-11 PAAPSDDP
+11 
-19 KDHHGKE
+19 
-26 REEKEKTM
+26 M

-70 TRAPGKSLANTYPAY
+70 TRSPGKSLANTYPAY
-85 TDIEWQIS
+85 TDIDWQIS
-93 LAENAQAMVT
+93 LAEDATATVT
-103 VPTNMTEEELGTAL
+103 LPTNLTENELAAAMDAGL
-117 SGDLTL
+117 SL
-123 SLDRDSTRGYLNPEK
+123 SLDRDTQRGYLNPEK
-138 FPYPYQGGALDTWM
+138 FPNPYQGGPLDSWK
-152 TQWTKD
+152 TQRDT
-158 KQPQNL
+158 QMFQ
-164 FRVTEMGISVDEAGK
+164 VDDYGFAFDDDGK
-179 VSLKLWIDINCYFG
+179 VSLVLYLNISCYFA
-193 NRSGNVDYSA
+193 NRSGSVDYSA

-218 TLNVTAG
+218 TLRVTADG
-225 DEAVG
+225 KDIASCHAKV
-230 SIHTKIVPYDS
+230 VPYDS
-241 FRTVYELYDDIDAL
+241 FRTVYELYDDLEDL
-255 AAMDTDLYVS
+255 AAMDTDLYVA

-272 TTDGYDMPYLI
+272 TVDGYDMPYLI

-307 VLTKLANGDF
+307 ALTKLANGDF

-344 HLLLENETINVNT
+344 HLLLENETISVNT

-381 EQIKDFA
+381 EQIKNFA

-511 DLIDKQFIQLGEA
+511 DLIAKQFIQLGEA

-537 SFEMPYRDYLRVD
+537 SFEMPHRDYLRVD

-809 VIIENVSNDSAAA
+809 VIIDNVSNDSAAA

-860 LTATGEYGAGIK
+860 ITATGVYGANYK
-872 AAVILNPQVY
+872 AAVILNPLVF
-882 LPGKPADNTS
+882 LPGKPANNTS

-925 KANVIVGSRA
+925 KANVIVGSRV

-949 YMGYSNDAITGRS
+949 YMGYSNDAITGSS

-976 KGTDFLGRVVYP
+976 MGTDFLGRVVYP

-1009 TNWFTKIPEGATVL
+1009 TNWFTKIPKGATVL

-1057 EYQNGD
+1057 EYQSGD

-1087 NFIFSRSLTQT
+1087 NFIFSRSLTTT
-1098 AYEGTAQPENPDPVN
+1098 AYEGVAQPENPDPVN

-1135 VWVLAA
+1135 LWVLAA

>member
-1 MQLAAGCGDG
+1 MTADG
-11 PAAPSDDP
+11 
-19 KDHHGKE
+19 KD
-26 REEKEKTM
+26 
-34 QHKRSRLSTKILA
+34 I
-47 FVLILA
+47 
-53 LVFPA
+53 A
-58 SAFASVADVAKD
+58 SCHAK
-70 TRAPGKSLANTYPAY
+70 
-85 TDIEWQIS
+85 
-93 LAENAQAMVT
+93 V
-103 VPTNMTEEELGTAL
+103 
-117 SGDLTL
+117 
-123 SLDRDSTRGYLNPEK
+123 
-138 FPYPYQGGALDTWM
+138 
-152 TQWTKD
+152 
-158 KQPQNL
+158 
-164 FRVTEMGISVDEAGK
+164 
-179 VSLKLWIDINCYFG
+179 
-193 NRSGNVDYSA
+193 
-203 PHSNGGAYLDLCGYY
+203 
-218 TLNVTAG
+218 
-225 DEAVG
+225 
-230 SIHTKIVPYDS
+230 VPYDS
-241 FRTVYELYDDIDAL
+241 FRTVYELYDDLEAL
-255 AAMDTDLYVS
+255 AATDTDLYVS

-307 VLTKLANGDF
+307 ALTKLANGDF

-411 DLEEYYNV
+411 DLAAYYNV
-419 KNNEVN
+419 QENRVN

-511 DLIDKQFIQLGEA
+511 DLIAKQFIQLGEA

-809 VIIENVSNDSAAA
+809 VIIDNVSNDSAAA

-860 LTATGEYGAGIK
+860 LTATGVYGAGIK

-949 YMGYSNDAITGRS
+949 YMGYSNGAISGS

-994 ATYINEGDDVMYEYG
+994 ATYINDG
-1009 TNWFTKIPEGATVL
+1009 
-1023 VQNAGKAPLQ
+1023 
-1033 GCICLTDDELTEQF
+1033 
-1047 NQYNNGVVGF
+1047 
-1057 EYQNGD
+1057 
-1063 LDMALFANVLNHKI
+1063 
-1077 HQTDEYTFIS
+1077 
-1087 NFIFSRSLTQT
+1087 
-1098 AYEGTAQPENPDPVN
+1098 
-1113 PGKPEEPGKP
+1113 
-1123 DAPKTGDSSNII
+1123 PKTGDTSSII

-1141 SFSCVMIPAAVTLKR
+1141 SFTVVMIPAAVTLKR

>member
-1 MQLAAGCGDG
+1 
-11 PAAPSDDP
+11 
-19 KDHHGKE
+19 
-26 REEKEKTM
+26 M
-34 QHKRSRLSTKILA
+34 QHKRSRLTTKILA

-193 NRSGNVDYSA
+193 NRSGSVDYSA

-241 FRTVYELYDDIDAL
+241 FRTVYELYDDLEAL
-255 AAMDTDLYVS
+255 AATDTDLYVS

-283 VADSKESVDK
+283 IADSKESVDK

-307 VLTKLANGDF
+307 ALTKLANGDF

-367 LLAQEMAKQNVAVP
+367 LLAQKMAKQNVAVP
-381 EQIKDFA
+381 EQIKNFA

-411 DLEEYYNV
+411 DLAAYYNV
-419 KNNEVN
+419 QENRVN

-511 DLIDKQFIQLGEA
+511 DLIAKQFIQLGEA

-809 VIIENVSNDSAAA
+809 VIIDNVSNDSAAA

-827 RAGKTVAMI
+827 RAGKTVAII

-860 LTATGEYGAGIK
+860 LTATGVYGAGIK

-1033 GCICLTDDELTEQF
+1033 GCICLTDDELTAQF

-1098 AYEGTAQPENPDPVN
+1098 AYEGTAQPTTPEQPE
-1113 PGKPEEPGKP
+1113 KPEEPEKPGQP

-1141 SFSCVMIPAAVTLKR
+1141 SFSCVMIPAPVTLKR

>member
-1 MQLAAGCGDG
+1 
-11 PAAPSDDP
+11 
-19 KDHHGKE
+19 
-26 REEKEKTM
+26 M

-93 LAENAQAMVT
+93 LAEDATATVT
-103 VPTNMTEEELGTAL
+103 LPTNLTENELAAAMDAGL
-117 SGDLTL
+117 SL
-123 SLDRDSTRGYLNPEK
+123 SLDRDTQRGYLNPEK
-138 FPYPYQGGALDTWM
+138 FPNPYQGGPLDSWK
-152 TQWTKD
+152 TQRDT
-158 KQPQNL
+158 QMFQ
-164 FRVTEMGISVDEAGK
+164 VDDYGFAFDDDGK
-179 VSLKLWIDINCYFG
+179 VSLVLYLNISCYFA
-193 NRSGNVDYSA
+193 NRSGSVDYSA
-203 PHSNGGAYLDLCGYY
+203 PHSNGGAYLGLCGYY
-218 TLNVTAG
+218 TLRVTADG
-225 DEAVG
+225 KDIASCHAKV
-230 SIHTKIVPYDS
+230 VPYDS
-241 FRTVYELYDDIDAL
+241 FRTVYELYDDLEAL

-307 VLTKLANGDF
+307 ALTKLANGDF

-381 EQIKDFA
+381 EQIKNFA

-411 DLEEYYNV
+411 DLAAYYNV
-419 KNNEVN
+419 QENRVN

-511 DLIDKQFIQLGEA
+511 DLIAKQFIQLGEA

-809 VIIENVSNDSAAA
+809 VIIDNVSNDSTAAI
-822 VNALL
+822 NALL

-860 LTATGEYGAGIK
+860 LTATGVYGAGIK

-920 TDDLT
+920 TEDLT

-949 YMGYSNDAITGRS
+949 YMGYSTGAISGS

-1009 TNWFTKIPEGATVL
+1009 TNWFTKLPEGATVL
-1023 VQNAGKAPLQ
+1023 VQNAGKTPMQ
-1033 GCICLTDDELTEQF
+1033 GCICLTDDELTAQF

-1057 EYQNGD
+1057 EYQSGK

-1087 NFIFSRSLTQT
+1087 NFIFSRSLTTT
-1098 AYEGTAQPENPDPVN
+1098 AYEGVAQPENPDPVN

-1135 VWVLAA
+1135 LWVLAA

>member
-34 QHKRSRLSTKILA
+34 QHKRSRLTTKILA

-85 TDIEWQIS
+85 TDIEWQVS

-193 NRSGNVDYSA
+193 NRSGNVDFSA

-441 NIEGYEHMTRTTGQ
+441 NIEGYEHMTRTTSQ

-511 DLIDKQFIQLGEA
+511 DLIAKQFIQLGEA

-537 SFEMPYRDYLRVD
+537 SFEMPHRDYLRVD

-694 YLTRNDVKVNVASKE
+694 YLTRNDVKVNVAGKE

-809 VIIENVSNDSAAA
+809 VIIDNVSNDSAAA

-836 TEGSEKGNFICSYE
+836 TEGSEKGNFVCSYE

-860 LTATGEYGAGIK
+860 LTATGVYGAGIK

-920 TDDLT
+920 TEDLT

-949 YMGYSNDAITGRS
+949 YMGYSTGAISGS

-1009 TNWFTKIPEGATVL
+1009 TNWFTKLPEGATVL
-1023 VQNAGKAPLQ
+1023 VQNAGKTPMQ
-1033 GCICLTDDELTEQF
+1033 GCICLTDEELTAQF

-1057 EYQNGD
+1057 EYQSGK

-1087 NFIFSRSLTQT
+1087 NFIFSRSLTTT
-1098 AYEGTAQPENPDPVN
+1098 AYEGVAQPENPDPVN

-1135 VWVLAA
+1135 LWVLAA

>member
-1 MQLAAGCGDG
+1 
-11 PAAPSDDP
+11 
-19 KDHHGKE
+19 
-26 REEKEKTM
+26 M
-34 QHKRSRLSTKILA
+34 QHKRSRLTTKILA

-85 TDIEWQIS
+85 TDIDWQIS
-93 LAENAQAMVT
+93 LAEDATATVT
-103 VPTNMTEEELGTAL
+103 LPTNLTENELAAAMDAGL
-117 SGDLTL
+117 SL
-123 SLDRDSTRGYLNPEK
+123 SLDRDTQRGYLNPEK
-138 FPYPYQGGALDTWM
+138 FPNPYQGGPLDSWK
-152 TQWTKD
+152 TQRDT
-158 KQPQNL
+158 QMFQ
-164 FRVTEMGISVDEAGK
+164 VDDYGFAFDDDGK
-179 VSLKLWIDINCYFG
+179 VSLVLYLNISCYFA
-193 NRSGNVDYSA
+193 NRSGSVDYSA

-218 TLNVTAG
+218 TLRVTADG
-225 DEAVG
+225 KDIASCHAKV
-230 SIHTKIVPYDS
+230 VPYDS
-241 FRTVYELYDDIDAL
+241 FRTVYELYDDLEAL

-307 VLTKLANGDF
+307 ALTKLANGDF

-344 HLLLENETINVNT
+344 HLLLENETISVNT
-357 LEGFTDAGKE
+357 LEGFTEAGQ
-367 LLAQEMAKQNVAVP
+367 AQLKAEMEKQGAAVP
-381 EQIKDFA
+381 EQIKNFA

-441 NIEGYEHMTRTTGQ
+441 NIEGYEHMTRTTSQ

-511 DLIDKQFIQLGEA
+511 DLIAKQFIQLGEA

-537 SFEMPYRDYLRVD
+537 SFEMPHRDYLRVD

-809 VIIENVSNDSAAA
+809 VIIDNVSNDSAAA

-827 RAGKTVAMI
+827 RAGKTVAII

-860 LTATGEYGAGIK
+860 LTATGVYGAGIK

-1033 GCICLTDDELTEQF
+1033 GCICLTDEELTEQF

-1087 NFIFSRSLTQT
+1087 NFIFSRSLTET
-1098 AYEGTAQPENPDPVN
+1098 AYEGVAQPENPNPVN

>member
-1 MQLAAGCGDG
+1 
-11 PAAPSDDP
+11 
-19 KDHHGKE
+19 
-26 REEKEKTM
+26 M

-70 TRAPGKSLANTYPAY
+70 TRSPGKSLANTYPAY
-85 TDIEWQIS
+85 TDIDWQIS
-93 LAENAQAMVT
+93 LAEDATATVT
-103 VPTNMTEEELGTAL
+103 LPTNLTENELAAAMDAGL
-117 SGDLTL
+117 SL
-123 SLDRDSTRGYLNPEK
+123 SLDRDTQRGYLNPEK
-138 FPYPYQGGALDTWM
+138 FPNPYQGGPLDSWK
-152 TQWTKD
+152 TQRDT
-158 KQPQNL
+158 QMFQ
-164 FRVTEMGISVDEAGK
+164 VDDYGFAFDDDGK
-179 VSLKLWIDINCYFG
+179 VSLVLYLNISCYFA
-193 NRSGNVDYSA
+193 NRSGSVDYSA

-218 TLNVTAG
+218 TLRVTADG
-225 DEAVG
+225 KDIASCHAKV
-230 SIHTKIVPYDS
+230 VPYDS
-241 FRTVYELYDDIDAL
+241 FRTVYELYDDLEAL
-255 AAMDTDLYVS
+255 AAMDTDLYVA

-272 TTDGYDMPYLI
+272 TVDGYDMPYLI

-307 VLTKLANGDF
+307 ALTKLANGDF

-381 EQIKDFA
+381 EQIKNFA

-411 DLEEYYNV
+411 DLAAYYNV
-419 KNNEVN
+419 QENRVN

-511 DLIDKQFIQLGEA
+511 DLIAKQFIQLGEA

-537 SFEMPYRDYLRVD
+537 SFEMPHRDYLRVD

-809 VIIENVSNDSAAA
+809 VIIDNVSNDSAAA

-860 LTATGEYGAGIK
+860 LTATGVYGAGIK

-1023 VQNAGKAPLQ
+1023 VQNAGKTPMQ
-1033 GCICLTDDELTEQF
+1033 GCICLTDDELTAQF

-1063 LDMALFANVLNHKI
+1063 LDIALFANVLNHKI

-1087 NFIFSRSLTQT
+1087 NFIFSRSLTET
-1098 AYEGTAQPENPDPVN
+1098 AYEGVAQPENPDPVN

>member
-1 MQLAAGCGDG
+1 
-11 PAAPSDDP
+11 
-19 KDHHGKE
+19 
-26 REEKEKTM
+26 M

-70 TRAPGKSLANTYPAY
+70 TRSPGKSLANTYPAY
-85 TDIEWQIS
+85 TDIDWQIS
-93 LAENAQAMVT
+93 LAEDATATVTLRTNLTENELAAAMDA
-103 VPTNMTEEELGTAL
+103 GL
-117 SGDLTL
+117 SL
-123 SLDRDSTRGYLNPEK
+123 SLDRDTQRGYLNPEK
-138 FPYPYQGGALDTWM
+138 FPNPYQGGPLDSWK
-152 TQWTKD
+152 TQRDT
-158 KQPQNL
+158 QMFQ
-164 FRVTEMGISVDEAGK
+164 VDDYGFAFDDDGK
-179 VSLKLWIDINCYFG
+179 VSLVLYLNISCYFA
-193 NRSGNVDYSA
+193 NRSGSVDYSA
-203 PHSNGGAYLDLCGYY
+203 PHSNGGAYLGLCGYY
-218 TLNVTAG
+218 TLRVTADG
-225 DEAVG
+225 KDIASCHAKV
-230 SIHTKIVPYDS
+230 VPYDS
-241 FRTVYELYDDIDAL
+241 FRTVYELYDDLEAL
-255 AAMDTDLYVS
+255 AATDTDLYVS

-307 VLTKLANGDF
+307 ALTKLANGDF

-331 NENAAVNGILEFA
+331 KENAAVNGILEFA

-381 EQIKDFA
+381 EQIKNFA

-411 DLEEYYNV
+411 DLAAYYNV
-419 KNNEVN
+419 QENRVN

-511 DLIDKQFIQLGEA
+511 DLIAKQFIQLGEA

-622 KLFSRGVNNTNS
+622 KLFSRGVNNINS

-809 VIIENVSNDSAAA
+809 VIIDNVSNDSAAA

-827 RAGKTVAMI
+827 RAGKTVAII

-860 LTATGEYGAGIK
+860 LTATGVYGAGIK

-1087 NFIFSRSLTQT
+1087 NFIFSRSLTEM
-1098 AYEGTAQPENPDPVN
+1098 AYEGVAQPENPDPVN

>member
-1 MQLAAGCGDG
+1 
-11 PAAPSDDP
+11 
-19 KDHHGKE
+19 
-26 REEKEKTM
+26 M

-70 TRAPGKSLANTYPAY
+70 TRSPGKSLANTYPAY
-85 TDIEWQIS
+85 TDIDWQIS
-93 LAENAQAMVT
+93 LAEDATATVT
-103 VPTNMTEEELGTAL
+103 LPTNLTENELAAAMDAGL
-117 SGDLTL
+117 SL
-123 SLDRDSTRGYLNPEK
+123 SLDRDTQRGYLNPEK
-138 FPYPYQGGALDTWM
+138 FPNPYQGGPLDSWK
-152 TQWTKD
+152 TQRDT
-158 KQPQNL
+158 QMFQ
-164 FRVTEMGISVDEAGK
+164 VDDYGFAFDDDGK
-179 VSLKLWIDINCYFG
+179 VSLVLYLNISCYFA
-193 NRSGNVDYSA
+193 NRSGSVDYSA

-218 TLNVTAG
+218 TLRVTADG
-225 DEAVG
+225 KDIASCHAKV
-230 SIHTKIVPYDS
+230 VPYDS
-241 FRTVYELYDDIDAL
+241 FRTVYELYDDLEAL
-255 AAMDTDLYVS
+255 AAMDTDLYVA

-272 TTDGYDMPYLI
+272 TVDGYDMPYLI

-307 VLTKLANGDF
+307 ALTKLANGDF

-344 HLLLENETINVNT
+344 HLLLENETISVNT

-381 EQIKDFA
+381 EQIKNFA

-511 DLIDKQFIQLGEA
+511 DLIAKQFIQLGEA

-537 SFEMPYRDYLRVD
+537 SFEMPHRDYLRVD

-809 VIIENVSNDSAAA
+809 VIIDNVSNDSAAA

-836 TEGSEKGNFICSYE
+836 TEGSEKGNFVCSYE

-860 LTATGEYGAGIK
+860 LTATGVYGAGIK

-1009 TNWFTKIPEGATVL
+1009 TNWFTKLPEGATVL
-1023 VQNAGKAPLQ
+1023 VQNAGKTPMQ
-1033 GCICLTDDELTEQF
+1033 GCICLTDDELTAQF

-1057 EYQNGD
+1057 EYQSGK

-1098 AYEGTAQPENPDPVN
+1098 AYEGTAQPTTPEQPE
-1113 PGKPEEPGKP
+1113 KPEEPEKPGQP
-1123 DAPKTGDSSNII
+1123 DAPKTGDPSNII
-1135 VWVLAA
+1135 LWVLAA

>member
-1 MQLAAGCGDG
+1 
-11 PAAPSDDP
+11 
-19 KDHHGKE
+19 
-26 REEKEKTM
+26 M

-85 TDIEWQIS
+85 TDIDWQIS
-93 LAENAQAMVT
+93 LAEDATATVT
-103 VPTNMTEEELGTAL
+103 LPTNLTENELAAAMDAGL
-117 SGDLTL
+117 SL
-123 SLDRDSTRGYLNPEK
+123 SLDRDTQRGYLNPEK
-138 FPYPYQGGALDTWM
+138 FPNPYQGGPLDSWK
-152 TQWTKD
+152 TQRDT
-158 KQPQNL
+158 QMFQ
-164 FRVTEMGISVDEAGK
+164 VDDYGFAFDDDGK
-179 VSLKLWIDINCYFG
+179 VSLVLYLNISCYFA
-193 NRSGNVDYSA
+193 NRSGSVDYSA

-218 TLNVTAG
+218 TLRVTADG
-225 DEAVG
+225 KDIASCHAKV
-230 SIHTKIVPYDS
+230 VPYDS
-241 FRTVYELYDDIDAL
+241 FRTVYELYDDLEAL
-255 AAMDTDLYVS
+255 AATDTDLYVS

-283 VADSKESVDK
+283 IADSKESVDK

-331 NENAAVNGILEFA
+331 NENAAVNGILEFT

-411 DLEEYYNV
+411 DLAAYYNV
-419 KNNEVN
+419 QENRVN

-511 DLIDKQFIQLGEA
+511 DLIAKQFIQLGEA

-537 SFEMPYRDYLRVD
+537 SFEMPHRDYLRVD

-809 VIIENVSNDSAAA
+809 VIIDNVSNDSTAAI
-822 VNALL
+822 NALL

-860 LTATGEYGAGIK
+860 LTATGVYGAGIK

-1023 VQNAGKAPLQ
+1023 VQNAGKDPLQ
-1033 GCICLTDDELTEQF
+1033 GCICLTDEELTAQF

-1063 LDMALFANVLNHKI
+1063 LDIALFANVLNHKI

-1087 NFIFSRSLTQT
+1087 NFIFSRSLTTT
-1098 AYEGTAQPENPDPVN
+1098 AYEGVAQPENPDPVN

>member
-1 MQLAAGCGDG
+1 
-11 PAAPSDDP
+11 
-19 KDHHGKE
+19 
-26 REEKEKTM
+26 M

-70 TRAPGKSLANTYPAY
+70 TRSPGKSLANTYPAY
-85 TDIEWQIS
+85 TDIDWQIS
-93 LAENAQAMVT
+93 LAEDATATVT
-103 VPTNMTEEELGTAL
+103 LPTNLTENELAAAMDAGL
-117 SGDLTL
+117 SL
-123 SLDRDSTRGYLNPEK
+123 SLDRDTQRGYLNPEK
-138 FPYPYQGGALDTWM
+138 FPNPYQGGPLDSWK
-152 TQWTKD
+152 TQRDT
-158 KQPQNL
+158 QMFQ
-164 FRVTEMGISVDEAGK
+164 VDDYGFAFDDDGK
-179 VSLKLWIDINCYFG
+179 VSLVLYLNISCYFA
-193 NRSGNVDYSA
+193 NRSGSVDYSA
-203 PHSNGGAYLDLCGYY
+203 PHSNGGAYLNLCGYY
-218 TLNVTAG
+218 TLRVTADG
-225 DEAVG
+225 KDIASCHAKV
-230 SIHTKIVPYDS
+230 VPYDS
-241 FRTVYELYDDIDAL
+241 FRTVYELYDDLEAL

-272 TTDGYDMPYLI
+272 TVDGYDMPYLI

-307 VLTKLANGDF
+307 ALTKLANGDF

-381 EQIKDFA
+381 EQIKNFA

-411 DLEEYYNV
+411 DLAAYYNV
-419 KNNEVN
+419 QENRVN

-511 DLIDKQFIQLGEA
+511 DLIAKQFIQLGEA

-537 SFEMPYRDYLRVD
+537 SFEMPHRDYLRVD

-994 ATYINEGDDVMYEYG
+994 ATYINEGDNVLYEYG